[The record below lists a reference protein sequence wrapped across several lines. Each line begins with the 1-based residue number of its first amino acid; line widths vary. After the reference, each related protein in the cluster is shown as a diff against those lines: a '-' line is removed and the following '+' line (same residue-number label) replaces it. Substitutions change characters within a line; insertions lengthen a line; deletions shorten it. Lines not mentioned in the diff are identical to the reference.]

1 MSDKNLNDFFD
12 DELKKQEEKNAKQN
26 YYNNQNSDP
35 FGFDGYDEQKHEQ
48 MYRVVPEYNGQQ
60 KFVGKKSKSKKGFII
75 AITALAMVVVYFL
88 GYFSFMLMNPDIKF
102 ISDVLNLVNEHA
114 YVLDESEDKYAHNY
128 AYQAANAMLT
138 SIDQYSRLLTPEEFY
153 ELMYPQELSTA
164 SNGLGYSVS
173 DDGEFYIAEV
183 EVGSPAYMQGLFMGD
198 VVAEMDIEGN
208 TDGVADGKYVITKD
222 TKTEDFVKYINL
234 LGK

>member
-60 KFVGKKSKSKKGFII
+60 KFVNKKSKSKKGFII

-88 GYFSFMLMNPDIKF
+88 GYFSFMLMNPDI
-102 ISDVLNLVNEHA
+102 N
-114 YVLDESEDKYAHNY
+114 
-128 AYQAANAMLT
+128 Q
-138 SIDQYSRLLTPEEFY
+138 RR
-153 ELMYPQELSTA
+153 
-164 SNGLGYSVS
+164 
-173 DDGEFYIAEV
+173 
-183 EVGSPAYMQGLFMGD
+183 
-198 VVAEMDIEGN
+198 
-208 TDGVADGKYVITKD
+208 
-222 TKTEDFVKYINL
+222 VKPCQRTCL
-234 LGK
+234 RA